1 MELITTEIFF
11 SLHRPNWI
19 SEIYCHVVV
28 FKTKTGGTYKDPYIV
43 SITRSMKSSQFRC
56 PIWPAPYSVGTSS
69 VMWGLWDPLFYLHPD
84 CSWQEN
90 SSSTFLW
97 WWKFRNLE
105 RNQSP
110 APGNSNMEKV
120 TQKWKETLESGLT
133 RPQGRGLGITAAFT
147 SWSLKTP
154 LVLLLLLRLSLR
166 PLTGSVSPRSN
177 NFIISFHFY

>member
-1 MELITTEIFF
+1 MG
-11 SLHRPNWI
+11 H
-19 SEIYCHVVV
+19 
-28 FKTKTGGTYKDPYIV
+28 TKTPTLYQ
-43 SITRSMKSSQFRC
+43 ITRSMKSSQFRC
-56 PIWPAPYSVGTSS
+56 PIWPALYSVGTSS
-69 VMWGLWDPLFYLHPD
+69 VMWGLWDPLFHLHPD

-177 NFIISFHFY
+177 NFIISFHFYWLSKDQCCVFF